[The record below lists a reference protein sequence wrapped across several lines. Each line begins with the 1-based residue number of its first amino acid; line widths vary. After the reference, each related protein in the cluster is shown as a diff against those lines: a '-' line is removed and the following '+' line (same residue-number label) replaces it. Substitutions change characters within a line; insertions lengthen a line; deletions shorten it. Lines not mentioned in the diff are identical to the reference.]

1 MPVEQ
6 PLSLFGVYVQKK
18 HFRIDYFSP
27 TPLSNTSRI
36 IKATIFS
43 KYRGFCFKNALP
55 SCVSPYTTPRNLV
68 CFLLKICKNYIGV
81 YIKLYIWAF

>member
-55 SCVSPYTTPRNLV
+55 SCVPIHDTAKSRMFFV
-68 CFLLKICKNYIGV
+68 KNM
-81 YIKLYIWAF
+81 